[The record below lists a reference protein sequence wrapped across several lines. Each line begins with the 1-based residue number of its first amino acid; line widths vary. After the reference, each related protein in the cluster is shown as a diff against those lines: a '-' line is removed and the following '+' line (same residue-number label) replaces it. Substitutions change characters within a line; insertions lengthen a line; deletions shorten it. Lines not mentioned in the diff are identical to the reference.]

1 MTGAGQGPRQDQ
13 ASLSLTLVSLISQ
26 SGCVTVAII
35 GVALVGGLWLDG
47 RFDSKPLFTLLLVLG
62 SVPVT
67 LYLMVR
73 ILTSGL
79 AKLQSGK
86 GETTPSAEMEDEVG
100 EES

>member
-35 GVALVGGLWLDG
+35 GVALVAGLWLDG

-86 GETTPSAEMEDEVG
+86 GETAPSAETEEEVG

>member
-13 ASLSLTLVSLISQ
+13 ASLSLTLVGLIGQ
-26 SGCVTVAII
+26 SGCVTLVII
-35 GVALVGGLWLDG
+35 ATALVGGLWLDG
-47 RFDSKPLFTLLLVLG
+47 QFDSKPLFTLLLVLG

-79 AKLQSGK
+79 AKLQSRSGNP
-86 GETTPSAEMEDEVG
+86 TLSTEMEDEVG

>member
-35 GVALVGGLWLDG
+35 GVALVAGLWLDSQ
-47 RFDSKPLFTLLLVLG
+47 FDSKPLFTLLLVLG
-62 SVPVT
+62 SVPIT

-79 AKLQSGK
+79 AKLQGGK
-86 GETTPSAEMEDEVG
+86 GETASSAEMEEEVG
-100 EES
+100 EE

>member
-1 MTGAGQGPRQDQ
+1 MTGAGQGSRQDQ
-13 ASLSLTLVSLISQ
+13 ASLSVALVSLISQ
-26 SGCVTVAII
+26 SGCVTLAII
-35 GVALVGGLWLDG
+35 AGALVAGMWLDSQV
-47 RFDSKPLFTLLLVLG
+47 DSRPLFTLLLVLG

-79 AKLQSGK
+79 ARLQSGK
-86 GETTPSAEMEDEVG
+86 GRPASSTEMEEEGG

>member
-1 MTGAGQGPRQDQ
+1 MAGAGRGPRQDQ

-26 SGCVTVAII
+26 SGCVTLVII
-35 GVALVGGLWLDG
+35 AMALVTGLWLDG

-73 ILTSGL
+73 MLTSGL
-79 AKLQSGK
+79 ARLQSGK
-86 GETTPSAEMEDEVG
+86 GETAPSAEMEDEFG

>member
-13 ASLSLTLVSLISQ
+13 ASLSVALVGLMGQ
-26 SGCVTVAII
+26 SGCVTLVII
-35 GVALVGGLWLDG
+35 AGALVGGLWLD
-47 RFDSKPLFTLLLVLG
+47 RQFDSKPLLTLLLVLG

-79 AKLQSGK
+79 ARLQSGK
-86 GETTPSAEMEDEVG
+86 GEPAPSTEMEGGVG
-100 EES
+100 

>member
-13 ASLSLTLVSLISQ
+13 ASLSLTLVGLISQ
-26 SGCVTVAII
+26 SGCVSLLII
-35 GVALVGGLWLDG
+35 AAALIAGLWLDG
-47 RFDSKPLFTLLLVLG
+47 RFGSKPLFTLLLVLG

-79 AKLQSGK
+79 ARLQSGK
-86 GETTPSAEMEDEVG
+86 GEPAPTSEMEDEFG
-100 EES
+100 EKP